1 MPLTTA
7 SALGRWNVRL
17 VLTVLAAAVLTAS
30 GLVLDADRADAQAGF
45 SVQLSR
51 TLNILGNSADSSLA
65 LRLGVDR
72 PLRLEVDVD
81 EDGTADFAFNRNRF
95 DRIVVNAGG
104 GDDTV
109 RIDEA
114 NGTFTD
120 TEITRIN
127 GGRGNDT
134 LLGGSFTERLLG
146 GGGDDLVDGNRGDD
160 VALLGVGDDT
170 FQWDPGDGS
179 DVVEGQEGADR
190 LLFNGAGVA
199 ENVDVSANG
208 ARLRFFRDVASITM
222 DTDDVETVDF
232 RALGGADTVTV
243 NDLTGTDVTSVLVD
257 LAGVAGGATGDGALD
272 QVTVHATDGDDS
284 VVVTG
289 SAGAVAVAGLAATVA
304 ITHADADVDLLAVNG
319 LAGDDTIDASALA
332 ADAIK
337 LAVDGGDGDD
347 GILGGAGV
355 DQLTGGGGDD
365 LVDGNRGDDVALLGV
380 GDDTFQWDPGDGSD
394 VVEGQEGADRLLFNG
409 AGVAE
414 NVDVSANGA
423 RLRFF
428 RDVASITMDTDDVE
442 TVDFRALG
450 GADTVTVNDL
460 TGTDVTSVLVDLAGV
475 AGGATGDGALD
486 QVTVTRPMVTT
497 VSW

>member
-1 MPLTTA
+1 M
-7 SALGRWNVRL
+7 
-17 VLTVLAAAVLTAS
+17 
-30 GLVLDADRADAQAGF
+30 
-45 SVQLSR
+45 
-51 TLNILGNSADSSLA
+51 
-65 LRLGVDR
+65 
-72 PLRLEVDVD
+72 
-81 EDGTADFAFNRNRF
+81 
-95 DRIVVNAGG
+95 
-104 GDDTV
+104 
-109 RIDEA
+109 
-114 NGTFTD
+114 
-120 TEITRIN
+120 
-127 GGRGNDT
+127 
-134 LLGGSFTERLLG
+134 
-146 GGGDDLVDGNRGDD
+146 
-160 VALLGVGDDT
+160 
-170 FQWDPGDGS
+170 
-179 DVVEGQEGADR
+179 
-190 LLFNGAGVA
+190 
-199 ENVDVSANG
+199 
-208 ARLRFFRDVASITM
+208 
-222 DTDDVETVDF
+222 
-232 RALGGADTVTV
+232 
-243 NDLTGTDVTSVLVD
+243 
-257 LAGVAGGATGDGALD
+257 
-272 QVTVHATDGDDS
+272 
-284 VVVTG
+284 TG

-486 QVTVTRPMVTT
+486 QVTVNATDGDDSVVVTGSAGAVAVAGLAAT
-497 VSW
+497 VAITHADADDRLDVNTGGGTDVVDTSEFEPGVILSFVDGIAV